1 MSVYTVLISGLD
13 NEYVSKQNI
22 LKIFDITKDEVVLW
36 KLFKLPVVKLQ
47 VVATKEQVKQ
57 LKKEFGEYNVIG

>member
-13 NEYVSKQNI
+13 NEYVSRQNI
-22 LKIFDITKDEVVLW
+22 LKIFDITKDEVILW
-36 KLFKLPVVKLQ
+36 KLLKLPVVKLQ

-57 LKKEFGEYNVIG
+57 LKQEFGEYNVIG